1 MARLF
6 ADENFPLGLV
16 NTLRSLGHDILTVQE
31 ADMDNQKVTDEEVLS
46 FAASQG
52 RAVLTLNRRDFVRLH
67 TAHPDHAGIIVCTQ
81 DADLNGQAKRIDQSL
96 VATHNLAG
104 QLLRIVRPNP

>member
-1 MARLF
+1 
-6 ADENFPLGLV
+6 
-16 NTLRSLGHDILTVQE
+16 
-31 ADMDNQKVTDEEVLS
+31 MDNQKVTDEEVLS